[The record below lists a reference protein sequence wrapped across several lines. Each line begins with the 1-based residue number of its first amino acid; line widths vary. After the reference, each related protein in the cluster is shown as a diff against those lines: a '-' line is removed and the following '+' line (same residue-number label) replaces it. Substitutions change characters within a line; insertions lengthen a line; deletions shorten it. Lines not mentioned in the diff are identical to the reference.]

1 MDDARIGRALRAL
14 RRRRGLRQSEVA
26 VAAGVSQST
35 VSDVESGR
43 VARLPMATIRRI
55 FAAVDAGFEGTV
67 LWRGAGLDRLLDA
80 RHAALVAASVRRL
93 GGLGWETR
101 VETTYSVFGERGSI
115 DVMGAFVAMRA
126 VLVEEVKS
134 EIASLEETL
143 RKLDEKVRLA
153 RERIAE
159 REFGW
164 RPESVGRVL
173 VLPDSTTSRRRV
185 LALDPVLRVAF
196 PDRGS
201 AVRVWLRSPS
211 GDLSGILFQPDI
223 VTGDRSQTDVAS
235 SASGAAEKA
244 ISGPD
249 IAPRDV
255 RCPFGETTPRQSP
268 IPEPKIA
275 GADIRRSWL
284 GPMGVTGRRGQLHPG
299 ADGARRP
306 VDPPPPRPDV

>member
-159 REFGW
+159 RAFGW

-223 VTGDRSQTDVAS
+223 VTGDRS
-235 SASGAAEKA
+235 
-244 ISGPD
+244 PD
-249 IAPRDV
+249 RRGVQRV
-255 RCPFGETTPRQSP
+255 R
-268 IPEPKIA
+268 
-275 GADIRRSWL
+275 
-284 GPMGVTGRRGQLHPG
+284 GRREG
-299 ADGARRP
+299 DFRP
-306 VDPPPPRPDV
+306 